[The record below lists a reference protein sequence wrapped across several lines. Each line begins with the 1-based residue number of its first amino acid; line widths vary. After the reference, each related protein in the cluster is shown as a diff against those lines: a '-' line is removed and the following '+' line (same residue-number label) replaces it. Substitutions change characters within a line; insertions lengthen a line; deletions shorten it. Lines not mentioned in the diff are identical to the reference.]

1 MSYKASFD
9 NIITTNKMIPIFNY
23 LVEQLN
29 EDVVSI
35 IINKWFIKDHE
46 YKFRSCLTSINNIK
60 HNYNFICGAQSID
73 LIQNFPF
80 SINQYILE
88 QNRTEIATKY
98 RKIKRDSVYS
108 II

>member
-23 LVEQLN
+23 LVEKLN

-60 HNYNFICGAQSID
+60 HTNLSPALRGPVRQKG
-73 LIQNFPF
+73 LI
-80 SINQYILE
+80 L
-88 QNRTEIATKY
+88 
-98 RKIKRDSVYS
+98 KIKKTNIS
-108 II
+108 

>member
-9 NIITTNKMIPIFNY
+9 NIIITNKMIPIFNY
-23 LVEQLN
+23 LVEKLN

-35 IINKWFIKDHE
+35 IINKWFIKEHE
-46 YKFRSCLTSINNIK
+46 YKFKSCITSINNIK
-60 HNYNFICGAQSID
+60 HNYNFICEAQCID
-73 LIQNFPF
+73 LIQTIPF

-88 QNRTEIATKY
+88 QNRTEIASKF

-108 II
+108 LI